1 MKSFLKKHWPLL
13 VAVIACTLWF
23 KSCEKAH
30 VAAQEA
36 RQNAAAKDS
45 VSKVVKLRDGS
56 LESQKAIYEYTAKQ
70 LKDSVS
76 GLWLALQNEKQRGA
90 KILFISQVQAHTID
104 SLRGIG
110 SGSLPPAAPG
120 DSIRHGK
127 LAFFATDSG
136 KAWGETVAGTCKIS
150 VTPGAVTVDSVRYD
164 LRIATA
170 LVQTLQLKNGIY
182 FQTITAADPHCSFT
196 GLQGDAL
203 SAKMLTAHPTTHWA
217 IVPSVGIY
225 YVPRVGPVVGGG
237 ISVEWDRLAL
247 YRF

>member
-1 MKSFLKKHWPLL
+1 MKAFLKKHWPLL
-13 VAVIACTLWF
+13 VAVIACAFWF
-23 KSCEKAH
+23 KSCENAR
-30 VAAQEA
+30 VASQEA
-36 RQNAAAKDS
+36 SQNAAAKDS

-90 KILFISQVQAHTID
+90 KVLYISQVQAHTID

-110 SGSLPPAAPG
+110 TIAMLPSKPG
-120 DSIRHGK
+120 DSVRHGK
-127 LAFFATDSG
+127 MSFFATDSG
-136 KAWGETVAGTCKIS
+136 KQWGETVAGTCGIS
-150 VTPGAVTVDSVRYD
+150 VAPGTVTVDSVRYD

-170 LVQTLQLKNGIY
+170 IVQTLQLKNGIY
-182 FQTITAADPHCSFT
+182 LQTITAADPHCSFT

-203 SAKMLTAHPTTHWA
+203 DAKMLTAQPTTHWS
-217 IVPSVGIY
+217 IVPSAGIY
-225 YVPRVGPVVGGG
+225 YVPGFGVQVGIG
-237 ISVEWDRLAL
+237 IGVQWDRLTI